1 MDEKQ
6 LIKELQRLN
15 RIKPNKHWVS
25 LCKRDLFE
33 QEPKETSWLFM
44 PVGRHALLLSS
55 LVLVVVAAAAGLT
68 LFSPSNSPVTVYEN
82 FNALVSKFASQ
93 GEANET
99 AVASLEEIR
108 AKLEEI
114 SVSLDNLKN
123 VKDPGQALA
132 MTEVVKGTAKR
143 GAEAIER
150 IKQDNGTL
158 SRQVL
163 ASLVEVEEVSKSLE
177 QRSSQLQQEMFE
189 AYLAELQTRDL
200 NASDRENLEK
210 AETYYNEGKL
220 SEAMIFIMKI
230 GVN

>member
-6 LIKELQRLN
+6 LIKELQKLN
-15 RIKPNKHWVS
+15 RIKPNKHWTS

-33 QEPKETSWLFM
+33 EEKESSWLFV
-44 PVGRHALLLSS
+44 PIGRHALLLSS

-68 LFSPSNSPVTVYEN
+68 LFSPSNSPVTVYDN

-93 GEANET
+93 GEANEV
-99 AVASLEEIR
+99 AVSSLEEIR
-108 AKLEEI
+108 TKLEEI

-123 VKDPGQALA
+123 VRDPGQALA

-143 GAEAIER
+143 GTEAIER

-158 SRQVL
+158 SKQVL
-163 ASLVEVEEVSKSLE
+163 ASLVQVEEVSKNLE
-177 QRSSQLQQEMFE
+177 QRSSKLQQEMFE
-189 AYLAELQTRDL
+189 AYLAELQQRDL
-200 NASDRENLEK
+200 NVKDKENLEK
-210 AETYYNEGKL
+210 AESYYNEGKL

-230 GVN
+230 GIN